1 MQNNIILG
9 FFQPWDATVLLKNA
23 NDTGAIMALEQS
35 SGLLKIQVDHTHIS
49 GSPTLK
55 VDVEESVDGVSW
67 VLTQVVAALAK
78 DTTTLYD
85 YDCGLSRF
93 ARIKITE
100 NNVSDT
106 AVTLSVSVR

>member
-9 FFQPWDATVLLKNA
+9 FFQPWDATALA
-23 NDTGAIMALEQS
+23 QDASATGAVMGLENS
-35 SGLLKIQVDHTHIS
+35 SGLLKIQVLHTHLTE
-49 GSPTLK
+49 SPTLK

-78 DTTTLYD
+78 DITTLYD

-100 NNVSDT
+100 NDVNDT